1 MKMIDILVIE
11 KTGKVKEV
19 SLKKCVAEDF
29 YKKAGFKKADGF
41 ICLHTWNLDEF
52 NGNEY
57 HISLYGKKE
66 GRAGQ
71 ENKYELPPPLD
82 SDLLFGNLVLVN
94 QVDDKYVS
102 FSSKEWKKI
111 YEHLY
116 GGFEDLEEDSE
127 EEASDEDDGTPKTK
141 SGYAKD
147 GFVVD
152 ESDEAGDESFEDE
165 TEEDVKNLTE
175 VHVWEQNQMVLGVL
189 SRVFIMGIVGSIKNK
204 VKKLNKDFMR
214 LSMVTP
220 TVPVLEMFQGV
231 QRVKDLFQRIGL

>member
-11 KTGKVKEV
+11 KSGKVKEV
-19 SLKKCVAEDF
+19 SLKKCVPEEL

-71 ENKYELPPPLD
+71 ENKYEVPPPLD
-82 SDLLFGNLVLVN
+82 NDLLFGNLILVN

-111 YEHLY
+111 YDHLY
-116 GGFEDLEEDSE
+116 GGFEDLEEGSE
-127 EEASDEDDGTPKTK
+127 EEETDEDDGIPKTK

-152 ESDEAGDESFEDE
+152 ESDEVGDESFEDE
-165 TEEDVKNLTE
+165 TEEELLEDGSESAETDVSIEDEKIYKRKRNIVTRSKSTKKKEKRLE
-175 VHVWEQNQMVLGVL
+175 N
-189 SRVFIMGIVGSIKNK
+189 VFINLDKTTNSIEFSSEL
-204 VKKLNKDFMR
+204 VEEDY
-214 LSMVTP
+214 
-220 TVPVLEMFQGV
+220 
-231 QRVKDLFQRIGL
+231 I

>member
-11 KTGKVKEV
+11 KSGKVKEV
-19 SLKKCVAEDF
+19 SLKKCVPEEL

-41 ICLHTWNLDEF
+41 NCLHTWNLDEF

-71 ENKYELPPPLD
+71 ENKYEVPPPLD
-82 SDLLFGNLVLVN
+82 NDLLFGNLILVN

-111 YEHLY
+111 YDHLY

-127 EEASDEDDGTPKTK
+127 EEETDEDDGIPRTKT
-141 SGYAKD
+141 GYAKD

-152 ESDEAGDESFEDE
+152 ESDEDGDESFEDE
-165 TEEDVKNLTE
+165 TEEELLEDGSEPGETDDSTE
-175 VHVWEQNQMVLGVL
+175 DEKIYKRKRNIVTRSKSTKKKEKRLEN
-189 SRVFIMGIVGSIKNK
+189 VFINLDKATNSIEFSSEL
-204 VKKLNKDFMR
+204 VEEDY
-214 LSMVTP
+214 
-220 TVPVLEMFQGV
+220 
-231 QRVKDLFQRIGL
+231 I

>member
-11 KTGKVKEV
+11 KSGKIKEV
-19 SLKKCVAEDF
+19 SLKKCITEEF

-41 ICLHTWNLDEF
+41 NCLHTWNLDEF

-71 ENKYELPPPLD
+71 ENKYEVPPPLD
-82 SDLLFGNLVLVN
+82 NDLLFGNLILVN

-111 YEHLY
+111 YDHLY
-116 GGFEDLEEDSE
+116 GGFEDLEEESE
-127 EEASDEDDGTPKTK
+127 EEETDEDDGIPKTK

-165 TEEDVKNLTE
+165 TEEELLEDGSEPAETDGSTE
-175 VHVWEQNQMVLGVL
+175 DEKIYKRKRNIVTRSKSTKKKEKRLEN
-189 SRVFIMGIVGSIKNK
+189 VFINLDKTTNSIEFSSEL
-204 VKKLNKDFMR
+204 VEEDY
-214 LSMVTP
+214 
-220 TVPVLEMFQGV
+220 
-231 QRVKDLFQRIGL
+231 I

>member
-11 KTGKVKEV
+11 KSGKVKEV

-41 ICLHTWNLDEF
+41 NCLHTWNIDEF
-52 NGNEY
+52 NDNEY

-152 ESDEAGDESFEDE
+152 ESDEVDDESLEDE
-165 TEEDVKNLTE
+165 TEEELLEDGSESGETDDSTE
-175 VHVWEQNQMVLGVL
+175 DEKIYKRKRNIVTRSKSTKKKEKRLEN
-189 SRVFIMGIVGSIKNK
+189 VFINLDKNTNNIEFSSEL
-204 VKKLNKDFMR
+204 VEEDY
-214 LSMVTP
+214 
-220 TVPVLEMFQGV
+220 
-231 QRVKDLFQRIGL
+231 I